1 MRDFS
6 KISPSVWRSQRF
18 NELPTDDARYLYL
31 YLLTCEHQTYAGA
44 YHLPHGYACDDLR
57 WEKSRLSQA
66 LEKLVASGLVIHD
79 AATAEIAITRWFK
92 HNAPMS
98 ESHLLGVERT
108 IERIHSSVV
117 ADAVLIELHEAWELF
132 QAKKADAKSRKAAKQ
147 KTASML
153 PGRLSNTV
161 FLNGTGRAA

>member
-18 NELPTDDARYLYL
+18 TELPTDDARYLYL
-31 YLLTCEHQTYAGA
+31 YLLTCEHQTNAGA

-57 WEKSRLSQA
+57 WEKLRLSQA
-66 LEKLVASGLVIHD
+66 LEKLVASGLILHD
-79 AATAEIAITRWFK
+79 ATTAEIAITRWFK
-92 HNAPMS
+92 HNPPMS

-108 IERIHSSVV
+108 IERIHSSVI
-117 ADAVLIELHEAWELF
+117 AEAVLNELHEAWELF
-132 QAKKADAKSRKAAKQ
+132 QAKKADGEARKAAKQ
-147 KTASML
+147 KTASTL

-161 FLNGTGRAA
+161 YLNGTGKAA

>member
-1 MRDFS
+1 MRDFT

-18 NELPTDDARYLYL
+18 NALATDDARYLYL
-31 YLLTCEHQTYAGA
+31 YLLTCEHQTNAGA

-57 WEKSRLSQA
+57 WEKDRFA
-66 LEKLVASGLVIHD
+66 AAFAELVAASLVIHD
-79 AATAEIAITRWFK
+79 ATTAEIAITRWFK

-98 ESHLLGVERT
+98 ESHLIGVERT

-117 ADAVLIELHEAWELF
+117 AEAVLNELHEAWDLF
-132 QAKKADAKSRKAAKQ
+132 QAKKAEAEARKAAKQ
-147 KTASML
+147 KPAATL

-161 FLNGTGRAA
+161 YLNGTGRAA

>member
-18 NELPTDDARYLYL
+18 TELPTDDARYLYL
-31 YLLTCEHQTYAGA
+31 YLLTCEHQTNAGA

-66 LEKLVASGLVIHD
+66 LEKLVASSLIIHD

-108 IERIHSSVV
+108 IERIHSSIV
-117 ADAVLIELHEAWELF
+117 AEAVLKELHEAWELF
-132 QAKKADAKSRKAAKQ
+132 QTKKADAEARKAAKQ
-147 KTASML
+147 KTAPNF

-161 FLNGTGRAA
+161 YLNGTGKAA

>member
-1 MRDFS
+1 MRDFT

-18 NELPTDDARYLYL
+18 TELPTDDARYLYL
-31 YLLTCEHQTYAGA
+31 YLLTCEHQTNAGA

-66 LEKLVASGLVIHD
+66 LEKLVASGLVILD
-79 AATAEIAITRWFK
+79 AATDEIAITRWFK

-117 ADAVLIELHEAWELF
+117 ADAVLKELHEAWELF
-132 QAKKADAKSRKAAKQ
+132 QTKKAEAEARKAAKQ
-147 KTASML
+147 KNPSSL
-153 PGRLSNTV
+153 PDRLSNTV
-161 FLNGTGRAA
+161 YFNGKGKAA

>member
-18 NELPTDDARYLYL
+18 TELPTDDARYLYL
-31 YLLTCEHQTYAGA
+31 YLLTCEHQTNAGA

-66 LEKLVASGLVIHD
+66 LEKLVASALILHD

-117 ADAVLIELHEAWELF
+117 ADAVLNELHEAWELF
-132 QAKKADAKSRKAAKQ
+132 QTKKAEVEARKAAK
-147 KTASML
+147 KNPATTI
-153 PGRLSNTV
+153 PDRLTNTV
-161 FLNGTGRAA
+161 YFNGKGKVA